1 MADLQENKRALKLY
15 RQGKKLKEIV
25 DMTNLTMAKLKHILY
40 YGEKVTKEIEP
51 TSRFTKEE
59 IARIVHLY
67 RWGYTPNE
75 ISEEIGGKPSH
86 IATIIEINDAERI
99 PNINNLKF
107 MEIGNEP
114 SANSGKNWQS
124 SS

>member
-40 YGEKVTKEIEP
+40 YGEKVTREIEP
-51 TSRFTKEE
+51 TSKFTKKE
-59 IARIVHLY
+59 IDRIVHLY
-67 RWGYTPNE
+67 KWGYTPNE
-75 ISEEIGGKPSH
+75 ISEEIGGKASH

-99 PNINNLKF
+99 PNINNFKFIERVQELK
-107 MEIGNEP
+107 
-114 SANSGKNWQS
+114 ANRQ
-124 SS
+124 